1 MFCGK
6 LADSFARQA
15 QRGGGDDMS
24 KGTWTALA
32 VALLL
37 LVVVGAWYWLSDRP
51 VPEGGVAIESPPVEA
66 AQPTPPPIEYPVLP
80 EPTDASGD
88 QAPQAPLPAL
98 DDSDAA
104 MRGALEEVFGIPPIE
119 AYLIPGRLI
128 RHIVVTVDSLDREP
142 VRLKQRPV
150 AHVTGP
156 ITVDKVGDKL
166 YLADGNAERYDA
178 YVSAFEAV
186 DAGRLVSA
194 YLRYYPLFQR
204 AYEELG
210 YPQRYFNDRVVA
222 VIDHLIAAPEVPRPI
237 ELLRPKVL
245 YTYADPRLES
255 MSWGRKILV
264 RMGPEHAATVKR
276 QLAEIRAEIVQRTGS
291 SD

>member
-1 MFCGK
+1 
-6 LADSFARQA
+6 
-15 QRGGGDDMS
+15 MS

-32 VALLL
+32 AALLL
-37 LVVVGAWYWLSDRP
+37 LVLGGAWYWLSDRP
-51 VPEGGVAIESPPVEA
+51 APEGGVAVAPPPVESPVA
-66 AQPTPPPIEYPVLP
+66 TPPPIEYPVLP
-80 EPTDASGD
+80 EPAGETDD
-88 QAPQAPLPAL
+88 QTPPAPLPAL

-104 MRGALEEVFGIPPIE
+104 MRGALEDVFGVPPIE

-128 RHIVVTVDSLDREP
+128 RHVAVTVDSLDREP

-156 ITVDKVGDKL
+156 VAVDRVGDKL
-166 YLADGNAERYDA
+166 YLAAANADRYDA

-186 DAGRLVSA
+186 DAGRLVAA

-210 YPQRYFNDRVVA
+210 YPQGYFNDRVVA
-222 VIDHLIAAPEVPRPI
+222 VIDHLLAAPEVPRPI

-245 YTYADPRLES
+245 YTFADPRLES

-276 QLAEIRAEIVQRTGS
+276 QLAAIRAQIVLRTGS
-291 SD
+291 RDDAEPTAAPQTP

>member
-1 MFCGK
+1 MTK
-6 LADSFARQA
+6 S
-15 QRGGGDDMS
+15 
-24 KGTWTALA
+24 TWIALA
-32 VALLL
+32 AALLL
-37 LVVVGAWYWLSDRP
+37 LAGGAAWYWFGDRSE
-51 VPEGGVAIESPPVEA
+51 PEIGTPTDTTTEA
-66 AQPTPPPIEYPVLP
+66 MPMQTPPPIEYPVLP
-80 EPTDASGD
+80 EPTVGD
-88 QAPQAPLPAL
+88 DQPPPSPLPAL

-104 MRGALEEVFGIPPIE
+104 MRGALEEVFGAPPIDG
-119 AYLIPGRLI
+119 YLIPGRVI

-166 YLADGNAERYDA
+166 YLSADNADRYDA
-178 YVSAFEAV
+178 YVSAF
-186 DAGRLVSA
+186 DAADTQALVSA

-210 YPQRYFNDRVVA
+210 YPQRYFNDRVIA
-222 VIDHLIAAPEVPRPI
+222 VIDHLRAAPDVPRPI

-245 YTYADPRLES
+245 YTFADPKLES
-255 MSWGRKILV
+255 MSWGHKMLM

-276 QLAEIRAEIVQRTGS
+276 KLADIRRLIVQRTGGG
-291 SD
+291 D